1 MACVRELKYPD
12 LSGGPRTGIM
22 RVKCDHLGSHFG
34 RPQKLAKKSA
44 LVGRSDKGSLD
55 KEIERKEVSKVGGV
69 TEENK
74 IAREVS
80 WC

>member
-1 MACVRELKYPD
+1 
-12 LSGGPRTGIM
+12 M
-22 RVKCDHLGSHFG
+22 RSKGDHLGPHFG
-34 RPQKLAKKSA
+34 RPQKLAKKSV

-55 KEIERKEVSKVGGV
+55 KEIEREEGFKVGAV